1 MAIVKAEKADLDQCT
16 DILFIS
22 GLGKLYYF
30 KKEFLRTQ
38 LEKSMYMDEIFV
50 EKEIKDEEA
59 STSEVKGVIWYQKEG
74 LFHAFHYLHM
84 IGVRSDF
91 RQQGVGSRLMD
102 FYEQDALRNGKSQMC
117 TKAFLLVNDL
127 NTDAQQFYQNRG
139 YEKVG
144 EFKSLFRRGIT
155 ERMFMKKIVAGG
167 VLYRPVLDWLG
178 KTIKQYSGKIAFLT
192 LKSI

>member
-84 IGVRSDF
+84 IGVRS
-91 RQQGVGSRLMD
+91 
-102 FYEQDALRNGKSQMC
+102 GKQ
-117 TKAFLLVNDL
+117 TDGFL
-127 NTDAQQFYQNRG
+127 
-139 YEKVG
+139 
-144 EFKSLFRRGIT
+144 
-155 ERMFMKKIVAGG
+155 
-167 VLYRPVLDWLG
+167 
-178 KTIKQYSGKIAFLT
+178 
-192 LKSI
+192 